1 MAVAPREEA
10 KTATTNT
17 VDTPKR
23 FKQLDAGCVR
33 PLDWF
38 ARSGEA
44 SRLALA
50 FAIFADANPKQP

>member
-1 MAVAPREEA
+1 MAPREEA

-33 PLDWF
+33 LLDWF
-38 ARSGEA
+38 ASSGEA
-44 SRLALA
+44 ARLGLA
-50 FAIFADANPKQP
+50 FAIFADANPEQP